1 MTHKMKP
8 YYDLIRNILDNGHDH
23 PDRTGVGRRTVAVP
37 NQLRFD
43 MRPIVDKDG
52 SIKYPLCLDPGRLFP
67 FKSAILEILWMLTG
81 NNNVEDLRDMGTKG
95 FWEKWAF
102 LPSSEQ
108 LKWFAENSQSHVELS
123 NYIGTIGPMYGQVW
137 RGKTAYSRTDQL
149 VNLIDEI
156 MANPFS
162 SRLRMVSWIPDL
174 IPTGNLKPWQNVASG
189 KAALA
194 PCHGD
199 VMVIMLPPEQE
210 LGKNRMV
217 LRMAQRSADVMVGLP
232 HNIAQYSFLIHF
244 LAEMTNSVAHE
255 LVVVLDD
262 AHIYQNHVGDASAQ
276 LSYFSEEFE
285 DTDTM
290 CELVCKKDTSLIPI
304 GFHLPHLVVHGATRY
319 HAATFDTPID
329 TQTALDRVA
338 LPHVI
343 RNMGSML
350 TNQDG
355 PSDYTVVGYDTVN
368 ALKLTYP
375 VAV

>member
-1 MTHKMKP
+1 MAHKMQP
-8 YYDLIRNILDNGHDH
+8 YYDLIRNILANGQDH

-43 MRPIVDKDG
+43 MRPIANKDG
-52 SIKYPLCLDPGRLFP
+52 STTHPLCLDPGRLFP

-81 NNNVEDLRDMGTKG
+81 SNNVEDLRDMGAKG

-102 LPSSEQ
+102 LPSNEQ
-108 LKWFAENSQSHVELS
+108 LDWFVENSQPGEELI
-123 NYIGTIGPMYGQVW
+123 NRIGTIGPMYGRVW
-137 RGKTAYSRTDQL
+137 RGLTAHSRTDQL
-149 VNLIDEI
+149 VTLIDEI
-156 MANPFS
+156 MTNPFS

-174 IPTGNLKPWQNVASG
+174 IPTADLKPWQNVASG

-262 AHIYQNHVGDASAQ
+262 AHIYLNHMGDAAAQ
-276 LSYFSEEFE
+276 LRYFNDEFE
-285 DTDTM
+285 DSVM
-290 CELVCKKDTSLIPI
+290 SCGLVCKKDTNLIPI
-304 GFHLPHLVVHGATRY
+304 GFDLQGLPLWLTSD
-319 HAATFDTPID
+319 FSLD
-329 TQTALDRVA
+329 TQAVLDRVA

-343 RNMGSML
+343 KNVSSML
-350 TNQDG
+350 TNEDG
-355 PSDYTVVGYDTVN
+355 PSDYTITHYDTVR